1 MGYVKVRK
9 IILLTRLLCKYSE
22 KEFKQQIIIMSRIT
36 MVQNSRDSPN
46 YYMQRTT
53 KAVLKK
59 INVVNLK
66 IIN

>member
-9 IILLTRLLCKYSE
+9 IIPLTRLLCKYSG

>member
-1 MGYVKVRK
+1 MGYVKFRK
-9 IILLTRLLCKYSE
+9 IIPLTRLLCKYSE

>member
-1 MGYVKVRK
+1 M
-9 IILLTRLLCKYSE
+9 T
-22 KEFKQQIIIMSRIT
+22 RIT